1 MCVCVCVCVCEREM
15 CVVTLCVHVYYYLP
29 TGDQLLLYYGFSHR
43 SVKWWKRVFFHLLDL
58 TLVNAHILFKAA
70 TGSRMSQLDFRS
82 TVATSLL
89 QGLERPRKRH
99 AASAVEL
106 PTRLTERAFPEPIP
120 DKGRVDCKV
129 CSNRAVGQRHQT
141 GYKCKLCHTALCLYP
156 CFERYHTL
164 RDYKVKY

>member
-1 MCVCVCVCVCEREM
+1 MCVCVCERECM

-58 TLVNAHILFKAA
+58 TLMNAHILFKAA

-89 QGLERPRKRH
+89 QGLE
-99 AASAVEL
+99 
-106 PTRLTERAFPEPIP
+106 
-120 DKGRVDCKV
+120 
-129 CSNRAVGQRHQT
+129 
-141 GYKCKLCHTALCLYP
+141 
-156 CFERYHTL
+156 
-164 RDYKVKY
+164 